1 MIPSIQLVTTNNAP
15 SVLEKFVLPITPNSS
30 PMAAE
35 QLSDQQSPQ
44 DHPNQHDFKYD
55 LFIDDPPEE
64 MSGTNGIPNTSTD
77 STDAADAADAA
88 LEQADY
94 LMTDS
99 DLASVECVTS
109 ENERKSSEHILME
122 VINIP
127 ISFCHALS
135 PGPATFNAHELSP
148 LRDELTYATDCQ
160 QESEAAIAALNASSE
175 CFAKRTETEDS
186 LNLSENE
193 HETNA
198 DDDENDNDSSSE
210 QELTNLGWLIDLK
223 NLTNWSSD
231 ASIASHKRNTN
242 IHANG
247 SARGLGGCILDDI
260 DDDDGCID
268 PIVSDRDL
276 SEERFKKFTFQV
288 KQ

>member
-44 DHPNQHDFKYD
+44 DHQNQHGFKYD

-64 MSGTNGIPNTSTD
+64 MNGTNGIPNTSTD
-77 STDAADAADAA
+77 STDAADATF
-88 LEQADY
+88 EQADY

-135 PGPATFNAHELSP
+135 PGPAAFNGLDLSP
-148 LRDELTYATDCQ
+148 PQDVLVDASDCQ
-160 QESEAAIAALNASSE
+160 QEAEAAIAALNASSE
-175 CFAKRTETEDS
+175 SFAKRTETDDS
-186 LNLSENE
+186 LNLSENGN
-193 HETNA
+193 ETNA

-231 ASIASHKRNTN
+231 ASIVSHKRNTN
-242 IHANG
+242 LHASG